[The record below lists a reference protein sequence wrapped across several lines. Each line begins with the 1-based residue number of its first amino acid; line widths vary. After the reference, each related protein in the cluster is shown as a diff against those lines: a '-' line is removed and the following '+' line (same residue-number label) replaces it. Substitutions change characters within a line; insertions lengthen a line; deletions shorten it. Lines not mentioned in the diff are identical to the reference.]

1 MGLHNKKYY
10 PKRRQYIKQ
19 SFEVQEKGVRRI
31 DYVFYVVIA
40 LPTLWAFVHA
50 LVISNFGMAIFFAL
64 FFIWWTSLCFRPE
77 IHRLAKKKGWE
88 AVAKLTYDE
97 KTEKRREEAVRR
109 EECLN
114 KPIDTDT
121 LVLVKNVTDFEELEV
136 ILFDYA
142 ELQCESLCENL
153 PLLWKVGE
161 NRYAITFPCGVSRQ
175 HLYGLA
181 DDLVSFLPPETIHV
195 WCRPEL
201 FKKSRA
207 NGSTF
212 ATETTTYSMLFRTT
226 EPSGTSTSMMRCS
239 ATRIPPT
246 ATRNTRASIGTLSND
261 LVSIF
266 DTAL

>member
-121 LVLVKNVTDFEELEV
+121 LVLVENVTDLEELEV

-201 FKKSRA
+201 FKKKQGERLYLCNGNNDLLHAFSDDGTVWDIDYDDAVLRNPHSA
-207 NGSTF
+207 NGYK
-212 ATETTTYSMLFRTT
+212 EY
-226 EPSGTSTSMMRCS
+226 PSVDWNSVERLG
-239 ATRIPPT
+239 
-246 ATRNTRASIGTLSND
+246 LY
-261 LVSIF
+261 F
-266 DTAL
+266 

>member
-10 PKRRQYIKQ
+10 QKRRQYIKQ
-19 SFEVQEKGVRRI
+19 PFEVQEKGVRRI

-50 LVISNFGMAIFFAL
+50 FVINNFGMSIFFAL

-121 LVLVKNVTDFEELEV
+121 LVLVENVTDFEELEV

-201 FKKSRA
+201 FKIKQGERLYLCNGNNDLLHAFSDDGTVWDIDYDDAVLRNPHSA
-207 NGSTF
+207 NGYK
-212 ATETTTYSMLFRTT
+212 EY
-226 EPSGTSTSMMRCS
+226 PSVDWNSVERLG
-239 ATRIPPT
+239 
-246 ATRNTRASIGTLSND
+246 LY
-261 LVSIF
+261 F
-266 DTAL
+266 